1 MCEPKGGNDAQVERA
16 RKILGIA
23 VKTGEDAHE
32 AQPQG
37 SLMYCDI
44 DY

>member
-23 VKTGEDAHE
+23 VKTGEHVHE
-32 AQPQG
+32 AQAQG
-37 SLMYCDI
+37 SLAYCDI
-44 DY
+44 GY